1 MNAAQ
6 QLRSSIEAQLSRRI
20 PAALSPQ
27 ARSAPELRP
36 LGIPEID
43 GMLGGGLPVGALV
56 ELVGS
61 LSSGRS
67 SCAQAFVARVLAEGN
82 VAAWIDVSDALDPES
97 AAANGVD
104 LSRLLWVRCG
114 DSCLTPN
121 AQPSSPLSPTSQP
134 DSAQPA
140 TGQLSPRQL
149 ASRHLQSSQPSATQL
164 PTIQPPHI
172 TPASAAASSILHS
185 GGCGSPHPRGEGR
198 GLPEALNQ
206 LLAPVPHPSGTIPVP
221 PQRFPSSFGQAPG
234 TAPTRGAR
242 RIVGTPGAPN
252 LPLADTALPHAA
264 PQLAGPK
271 AREWEEQAPAR
282 RTPDHLPNRRLPN
295 SFAASSPRCH
305 PPELPSRQ
313 PSLQPFDPRPLSRQ
327 EQVSTDRQ
335 PARRGTFLLAEQA
348 RHSTAAI
355 PPRRSEKQSARRSLL
370 PTRRS
375 QPTRSPS
382 PSTTPN
388 SSFLPSRSTGSH
400 WKALDQ
406 ALRAADLVLAAGGF
420 ATLVLDLGSLPPET
434 VNRIPLASWFRFR
447 AAAERSRCTVLLLT
461 QHPCAQSSAE
471 VILRTHIGMPE
482 AGAVLAALPYSIE
495 LVRQRFRPSPN
506 PTPNVIPLRTPP
518 PKKQPQSVQA
528 TQWQAPAMWARR

>member
-1 MNAAQ
+1 MNRAQ
-6 QLRSSIEAQLSRRI
+6 QLRSSIEAELSRRI

-43 GMLGGGLPVGALV
+43 SMLGGGLPVGGLV

-67 SCAQAFVARVLAEGN
+67 TCAQAFVARVLAEGN
-82 VAAWIDVSDALDPES
+82 VAAWIDVSDSLDPES
-97 AAANGVD
+97 AAANGID

-114 DSCLTPN
+114 DTPI
-121 AQPSSPLSPTSQP
+121 APHASQPSAALSLDTSGLAPSQG
-134 DSAQPA
+134 
-140 TGQLSPRQL
+140 GQLSPRQL
-149 ASRHLQSSQPSATQL
+149 ASLQLQRKEADSGQ
-164 PTIQPPHI
+164 PHI
-172 TPASAAASSILHS
+172 TPAPPAAAAIMHS

-206 LLAPVPHPSGTIPVP
+206 LLAPDTHPSGTIAVP

-234 TAPTRGAR
+234 TPATRGAR

-252 LPLADTALPHAA
+252 LPLHDAQA
-264 PQLAGPK
+264 AGPK
-271 AREWEEQAPAR
+271 AREWEEQPPAR
-282 RTPDHLPNRRLPN
+282 RTPEHLPNRRLPQAL
-295 SFAASSPRCH
+295 SAAGPSMPQ
-305 PPELPSRQ
+305 LASRQ
-313 PSLQPFDPRPLSRQ
+313 PVDPRPLSRQ
-327 EQVSTDRQ
+327 EQVPTDRQ
-335 PARRGTFLLAEQA
+335 PARRGAFLLAERA
-348 RHSTAAI
+348 RNSTAAI

-370 PTRRS
+370 HLGRS
-375 QPTRSPS
+375 SPPPALAS
-382 PSTTPN
+382 ATAN
-388 SSFLPSRSTGSH
+388 SSFLPARSSSAH
-400 WKALDQ
+400 WKAIDQ

-420 ATLVLDLGSLPPET
+420 ATVVLDLGSFPPET

-447 AAAERSRCTVLLLT
+447 TAAERSRTTVLLLT

-471 VILRTHIGMPE
+471 VILRTRIGMPE
-482 AGAVLAALPYSIE
+482 AGAVLTALPYSVE
-495 LVRQRFRPSPN
+495 LVRQRFRP

-518 PKKQPQSVQA
+518 PKKQPQSVHA